1 MKYLKFEFKD
11 RADMLTKLADYH
23 FVDDNNIIQ
32 WNDCAVVELGNIVT
46 TPATYDDEGN
56 ELTAAIVSDKYAV
69 DVLFYGKFPEIA
81 EEVTPKPNVAHT
93 FAGCESLYEE
103 RYKEKQ

>member
-1 MKYLKFEFKD
+1 MKYLKFEFAD
-11 RADMLTKLADYH
+11 RADMLKKLSNYFDKEG
-23 FVDDNNIIQ
+23 NPK
-32 WNDCAVVELGNIVT
+32 DCAVVELGNIVT
-46 TPATYDDEGN
+46 TDATYDDEGN